1 MKGGRCTMKKIQF
14 TLLSLVCLIAAAMP
28 AAAQQSVTITLKDN
42 TTRTF
47 TSIDS
52 VRLVGGNFGD
62 ATGIGIKIYVTGA
75 TQSEDFLYSQMLD
88 LVMSGQTITVAAPVF
103 SPNGGEFLQAT
114 TVSISCATT
123 GAIIY
128 YTTDGSTPTATHG
141 TRYTAP
147 ITVQESLTLRAVAV
161 KDGVTSTITSATFS
175 ITIDNNV
182 NANKAAELAAC
193 SVAWRMEFPHLSTGN
208 YAYSV
213 PTSTYNN
220 QEIITYQIEWDC
232 AKKSN
237 HWTCYRFDANT
248 PDNNVGRTQSRFSVD
263 PNIPS
268 QYQWT
273 HDNYTYSNFSRGHM
287 CMSDDRQYNTQS
299 NTHTFYTTNIHPQHQ
314 THNAGVWLCLEE
326 WVNARGYDRT
336 FCDTLY
342 VVKAG
347 TIDKED
353 QIRGYTDTDP
363 LNGTVSG
370 SCSSHIL
377 IPKYFYMC
385 ILVVKNNQ
393 YKAIGFWTEHTT
405 DTQLGTITYSDYAKS
420 IDEIEELTGLDFF
433 CNLPDD
439 IEAQVE
445 ASYNMD
451 DWNQQTKNK
460 RR

>member
-1 MKGGRCTMKKIQF
+1 MNKYLSF
-14 TLLSLVCLIAAAMP
+14 LLSTVCVLAAALP
-28 AAAQQSVTITLKDN
+28 AAAQESITITLKDS
-42 TTRTF
+42 TTLTF

-52 VRLVGGNFGD
+52 VRFVGGNFGD
-62 ATGIGIKIYVTGA
+62 ATGVGVKIYVNGS
-75 TQSEDFLYSQMLD
+75 TQSHNYLYSQMLD
-88 LVMSGQTITVAAPVF
+88 IVINGQAVTVDAPVIT
-103 SPNGGEFLQAT
+103 PNGGEFTQAT
-114 TVSISCATT
+114 TVTITCPTT
-123 GAIIY
+123 GAAIY
-128 YTTDGSTPTATHG
+128 YTTDGSTPSASHG
-141 TRYTAP
+141 TLYTAP
-147 ITVQESLTLRAVAV
+147 ITVQESLTLRAIAV
-161 KDGVTSTITSATFS
+161 KDGVTSTITSATFT
-175 ITIDNNV
+175 INIDNNV

-273 HDNYTYSNFSRGHM
+273 HDNYTNSNFSRGHM
-287 CMSDDRQYNTQS
+287 CMSDDRQYNEQS

-314 THNAGVWLCLEE
+314 THNAGVWLRLEE

-342 VVKAG
+342 VVTAG
-347 TIDKED
+347 TIDKEE

-363 LNGTVSG
+363 LNG

-451 DWNQQTKNK
+451 DWVQQTKNK

>member
-1 MKGGRCTMKKIQF
+1 MKKIQAF
-14 TLLSLVCLIAAAMP
+14 LLSAVCILAAALP
-28 AAAQQSVTITLKDN
+28 AAAQQSVTVTLKDS
-42 TTRTF
+42 TTRSF

-62 ATGIGIKIYVTGA
+62 PMGVGVKIYVNGS
-75 TQSEDFLYSQMLD
+75 TQSHDFLYSQMLD
-88 LVMSGQTITVAAPVF
+88 LVMSGQTITVATPVF

-141 TRYTAP
+141 TRYTGP
-147 ITVQESLTLRAVAV
+147 ITISETTTLKAIAV
-161 KDGVTSTITSATFS
+161 KDGVSSTVTTATFT

-182 NANKAAELAAC
+182 NANKATELAAC
-193 SVAWRMEFPHLSTGN
+193 SVSWRMEFPHLSTGN

-220 QEIITYQIEWDC
+220 QEIITYQVEWDC
-232 AKKSN
+232 DKKSN

-248 PDNNVGRTQSRFSVD
+248 PDNNVGRTQTRFSID

-287 CMSDDRQYNTQS
+287 CMSDDRQYNETS

-314 THNAGVWLCLEE
+314 THNAGVWLRLEE
-326 WVNARGYDRT
+326 WVNSRGYDRD

-347 TIDKED
+347 TIDKAE

-363 LNGTVSG
+363 LNGTSTG

-377 IPKYFYMC
+377 IPQYFYMC
-385 ILVVKNNQ
+385 ILVVKDGQ